1 MEIEDIDK
9 SKEKMN
15 EIYYQEF
22 FIIKDNNVY
31 KIILE
36 KNNNKISISSGNYY
50 KNFNLKELS
59 ILFKIDFTSIN
70 DAFNY
75 LVDLFEDYKVN
86 INNKIKYK
94 EIILDFS
101 IINGENIEI
110 KLEYEKNHQNN
121 FITNKVIK
129 LENEINL

>member
-1 MEIEDIDK
+1 METKDIIK

-15 EIYYQEF
+15 EINYQEF
-22 FIIKDNNVY
+22 FIIKDNNIY

-50 KNFNLKELS
+50 KNYNLKELS
-59 ILFKIDFTSIN
+59 ILFKINFPSIN

-86 INNKIKYK
+86 IKLKNN
-94 EIILDFS
+94 
-101 IINGENIEI
+101 
-110 KLEYEKNHQNN
+110 NN
-121 FITNKVIK
+121 ALNKF
-129 LENEINL
+129 NY

>member
-1 MEIEDIDK
+1 METEDINK
-9 SKEKMN
+9 SKEKVN

-22 FIIKDNNVY
+22 FIIKDNNIY

-50 KNFNLKELS
+50 KNYNLKELS
-59 ILFKIDFTSIN
+59 ILFKINFPSIN

-94 EIILDFS
+94 EILLYFS
-101 IINGENIEI
+101 IINGKNIEI